1 MRRFA
6 HQSHVDLHVA
16 QQDVVLLYALDLL
29 RERAILPRL
38 AFKGGTYLRKMI
50 LGQQGRF
57 SEDLDFTALRIARSP
72 EALFRS
78 AFQSAHHGVRFTL
91 EGAYSTERGWATL
104 VSYKHAW
111 DEGQFKLE
119 VSYREKPSL
128 PVVERVPLDQLYVP
142 DLPFTLPSIQCL
154 QMAEALAEKLRAT
167 QQRATE
173 RDLYDVIQYSKT
185 KFKPE
190 VVRLVTTVKLWN
202 DHEPFDA
209 EQILA
214 TLSAGRKNWRGL
226 LNLVGR
232 KDQTDWNAESQKAA
246 ARFEFLRNPTAF
258 ERRLIAD
265 HRRHALATD
274 LGAAIARATG

>member
-6 HQSHVDLHVA
+6 HQSHTDLHVA

-29 RERAILPRL
+29 RERAVLPRL

-50 LGQQGRF
+50 LGPQGRF
-57 SEDLDFTALRIARSP
+57 SEDMDFTALEIPKDP

-78 AFQSAHHGVRFTL
+78 AFQGAHHGVQFAL
-91 EGAYSTERGWATL
+91 EGAYRSQRGWASI

-128 PVVERVPLDQLYVP
+128 PVEARVPLDALYVR
-142 DLPFTLPSIQCL
+142 DLPFALPSIPCL
-154 QMAEALAEKLRAT
+154 QMPEALAEKLRAT
-167 QQRATE
+167 QQRATQ
-173 RDLYDVIQYSKT
+173 RDLYDVIQYSRT

-190 VVRLVTTVKLWN
+190 VVRLVAIVKLWN
-202 DHEPFDA
+202 DRQPFDP
-209 EQILA
+209 EQILS
-214 TLSAGRKNWRGL
+214 TLSAGQKDWRGL

-232 KDQTDWNAESQKAA
+232 KDQADWNAESRDAA
-246 ARFEFLRNPTAF
+246 ARFAFLRKPTAF
-258 ERRLIAD
+258 ERGLIAD
-265 HRRHALATD
+265 HRRHALAKD
-274 LGAAIARATG
+274 IGPAIKRATG